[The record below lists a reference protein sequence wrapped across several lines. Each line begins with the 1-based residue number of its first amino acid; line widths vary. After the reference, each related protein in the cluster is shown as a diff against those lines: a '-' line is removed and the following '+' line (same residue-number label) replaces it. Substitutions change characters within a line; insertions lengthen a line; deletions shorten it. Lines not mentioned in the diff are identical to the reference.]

1 MGGGCWCSIDLD
13 KCVKQGGRPAAPPNK
28 NDTVHTQH
36 PPKPI
41 ACLALVAHVHGNGIQ
56 LGGHVI
62 PLACMIL
69 DMLLDVTM
77 LQTPQ
82 PASLVGTAALQA
94 A

>member
-1 MGGGCWCSIDLD
+1 MQELGKRLLHGLLD
-13 KCVKQGGRPAAPPNK
+13 HNSATVAA
-28 NDTVHTQH
+28 HGL
-36 PPKPI
+36 